1 MTLNEPSVDFHLK
14 LQEGSFKIPYE
25 AIRRNFKSVQ
35 KLDEK
40 QFKKLDELYKDF
52 NKATTKKEKLIKL
65 KQVITSLKQFEK
77 KIQTKVKIEN
87 ELVSRIQHR
96 LDKLNELKE
105 LKQLSI
111 SDEKNGVNAIN
122 QDKLLNWYRDQTNL
136 LIADYL
142 LKNSHLIDQ
151 NPGLLLIK
159 TLGFEKLIDSDI
171 ILVSN
176 RISTSILNKN
186 LDNLIHWIDENKSH
200 LKKIKSNLEFET
212 RFQEY
217 IELIKQNEMN
227 NAIKLFNTHLSQF
240 TKSNFNEIK
249 LASGLLIFA
258 KKAQLHPNS
267 SNFTKYNTLLSS
279 KRYTYLSDLF
289 LKIYYKMHGISEDDP
304 LLIYLSL
311 GISALKTRSCQC
323 NPISKPL
330 NFESIL
336 NKKLSTGKEDLNNPS
351 NICPICSLEFNQ
363 LSSQLPYSHNVKSYL
378 FDNPVMLPNG
388 NIYDKEK
395 LVNFSKN
402 LTILNENEVKDPVT
416 TEIYTVDDLVTMY
429 PT

>member
-1 MTLNEPSVDFHLK
+1 MTLNEPTVDFHLK

-25 AIRRNFKSVQ
+25 ALRRNFKTVQ

-40 QFKKLDELYKDF
+40 QFKKIDELYKEF
-52 NKATTKKEKLIKL
+52 NKASSKKEKLAKL
-65 KQVITSLKQFEK
+65 KQIISSLKIFDK
-77 KIQTKVKIEN
+77 KIQSKVKVEN
-87 ELVSRIQHR
+87 ELVSRIQCR
-96 LDKLNELKE
+96 IDKINELKE
-105 LKQLSI
+105 LKDLSI
-111 SDEKNGVNAIN
+111 TDGNNGTNTIN

-142 LKNSHLIDQ
+142 LKNSHLIDN

-176 RISTSILNKN
+176 RISTSILDQK
-186 LDNLIHWIDENKSH
+186 LDNLIQWIDENKSY

-217 IELIKQNEMN
+217 IELIKKNEMH

-240 TKSNFNEIK
+240 TKTNFVEIK

-258 KKAQLHPNS
+258 KKAQMQPKNPN
-267 SNFTKYNTLLSS
+267 FAKYNTLLSTT
-279 KRYTYLSDLF
+279 RYEYLSDLF

-323 NPISKPL
+323 SKSTKAL

-336 NKKLSTGKEDLNNPS
+336 NKKLSSGKEDQNNLS
-351 NICPICSLEFNQ
+351 NLCPICSLEFNQ
-363 LSSQLPYSHNVKSYL
+363 LASQLPHSHNVKSYL
-378 FDNPVMLPNG
+378 FENPVMLPNG

-395 LVNFSKN
+395 LIGYSQN

-416 TEIYTVDDLVTMY
+416 AEIFTLNDLTTMY

>member
-1 MTLNEPSVDFHLK
+1 MTLNEPTVDFHLK

-25 AIRRNFKSVQ
+25 AIRRNFKTVQ

-40 QFKKLDELYKDF
+40 QFKKLDELFKDF
-52 NKATTKKEKLIKL
+52 NKPLPKKDKIAKL
-65 KQVITSLKQFEK
+65 KQIISSLKTFEK
-77 KIQTKVKIEN
+77 KILAKVKVEN
-87 ELVSRIQHR
+87 ELVSRIQAR

-105 LKQLSI
+105 LKQLSLT
-111 SDEKNGVNAIN
+111 DEKTGTNAIN

-142 LKNSHLIDQ
+142 LKNSHLIDK

-159 TLGFEKLIDSDI
+159 TLNFEKLIDSDI

-176 RISTSILNKN
+176 RISTSILNQN
-186 LDNLIHWIDENKSH
+186 LENLVQWIDDNKSH

-217 IELIKQNEMN
+217 IELIKKNEMH
-227 NAIKLFNTHLSQF
+227 NAITLFNTHLSQF
-240 TKSNFNEIK
+240 TKTNFNEIK

-258 KKAQLHPNS
+258 KKAQLQPTN
-267 SNFTKYNTLLSS
+267 SNFTKYNTLLSAQ
-279 KRYTYLSDLF
+279 RYTYLSNLF

-311 GISALKTRSCQC
+311 GISALKTRSCRC
-323 NPISKPL
+323 STSTKPL

-336 NKKLSTGKEDLNNPS
+336 NKKLSSGKEDHNNPS
-351 NICPICSLEFNQ
+351 NLCPICSLEFNQ

-378 FDNPVMLPNG
+378 FENPVMLPNG
-388 NIYDKEK
+388 NIYDREK
-395 LVNFSKN
+395 LVTYSTN
-402 LTILNENEVKDPVT
+402 LTILKENEVKDPITAQIFYV
-416 TEIYTVDDLVTMY
+416 EELVTMY

>member
-25 AIRRNFKSVQ
+25 AIRRNFKTVQ

-40 QFKKLDELYKDF
+40 QFKKLDELFKDF
-52 NKATTKKEKLIKL
+52 NKPLSKKDKIAKL
-65 KQVITSLKQFEK
+65 KQIISSLKVFEK
-77 KIQTKVKIEN
+77 KILSKVKVEN
-87 ELVSRIQHR
+87 ELVSRIQAR
-96 LDKLNELKE
+96 LEKLNELKE
-105 LKQLSI
+105 LKQLSLT
-111 SDEKNGVNAIN
+111 DEKTGTNAIN

-142 LKNSHLIDQ
+142 LKNSHLIDK

-159 TLGFEKLIDSDI
+159 TLNFEKLIDSDI

-176 RISTSILNKN
+176 RISTSILNQN
-186 LDNLIHWIDENKSH
+186 LENLVQWIDDNKSH

-217 IELIKQNEMN
+217 IELIKKNEMH
-227 NAIKLFNTHLSQF
+227 NAITLFNTHLSQF
-240 TKSNFNEIK
+240 TKTNFNEIK

-258 KKAQLHPNS
+258 KKAQLQPTNP
-267 SNFTKYNTLLSS
+267 NFTKYNTLLSAQ
-279 KRYTYLSDLF
+279 RYTYLSNLF

-311 GISALKTRSCQC
+311 GISALKTRSCHC
-323 NPISKPL
+323 STSTKPL

-336 NKKLSTGKEDLNNPS
+336 NKKLSSGKEDHSNPS
-351 NICPICSLEFNQ
+351 NVCPICSLEFSQ

-388 NIYDKEK
+388 NIFDREK
-395 LVNFSKN
+395 LITYSTN
-402 LTILNENEVKDPVT
+402 LTILKENEVKDPIT
-416 TEIYTVDDLVTMY
+416 AEIFYVEELVTMY

>member
-25 AIRRNFKSVQ
+25 AIRRNFKTVQ

-52 NKATTKKEKLIKL
+52 NNAPSKKEKVLKL
-65 KQVITSLKQFEK
+65 KQIIASLKVFEK
-77 KIQTKVKIEN
+77 KLLSKTKVEK

-96 LDKLNELKE
+96 LNKLNELKE

-111 SDEKNGVNAIN
+111 DEKNGVNAIN

-136 LIADYL
+136 LIADFL
-142 LKNSHLIDQ
+142 LKNSHLIDK

-176 RISTSILNKN
+176 RISTSILNHD
-186 LDNLIHWIDENKSH
+186 LGNLIQWIDDNKSH

-212 RFQEY
+212 RLQDY
-217 IELIKQNEMN
+217 IELIKKNEMH

-240 TKSNFNEIK
+240 TKTNFNEIK
-249 LASGLLIFA
+249 LASGMLIFA
-258 KKAQLHPNS
+258 KKAQLHPKS
-267 SNFTKYNTLLSS
+267 SNFAKYNTLLSPN
-279 KRYTYLSDLF
+279 RYTYLSDLF

-311 GISALKTRSCQC
+311 GISALKTRSCHC
-323 NPISKPL
+323 SDSVKPL

-336 NKKLSTGKEDLNNPS
+336 NKKLSSGKEDHNNPS

-363 LSSQLPYSHNVKSYL
+363 LSAKLPYSHNVKSYL

-395 LVNFSKN
+395 LINYSKN

-416 TEIYTVDDLVTMY
+416 AEIYDVDDLVTMY